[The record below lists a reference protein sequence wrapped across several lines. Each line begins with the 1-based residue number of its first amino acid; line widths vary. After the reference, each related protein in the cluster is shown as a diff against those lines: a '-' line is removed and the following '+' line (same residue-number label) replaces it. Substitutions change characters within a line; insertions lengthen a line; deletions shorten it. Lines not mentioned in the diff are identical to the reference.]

1 LEIMIALLALLATF
15 YQLYLQR
22 VHNEKSL
29 RPLGQIDFRDKE
41 RTLRV
46 RISNNG
52 IGPLIIE
59 KIIYTKNSK
68 KFAVISDCL
77 TLNPRTYAHLRT
89 SESARSVISPSSSF
103 VIFETTFDTDEPE
116 DLIDEVRTQLARL
129 SLMVIG
135 RDIYNNKITIKR
147 DFAWFGE
154 RFD

>member
-1 LEIMIALLALLATF
+1 MLATF

-59 KIIYTKNSK
+59 KIIYIKDGK

-77 TLNPRTYAHLRT
+77 TLNPRSYAHLRT
-89 SESARSVISPSSSF
+89 SESASTVIYPSSNL
-103 VIFETTFDTDEPE
+103 VIFETTFEADEPE
-116 DLIDEVRTQLARL
+116 EDIDEARTQLSSL
-129 SLMVIG
+129 SLVVIG

-147 DFAWFGE
+147 DFEWFGT
-154 RFD
+154 RRN

>member
-1 LEIMIALLALLATF
+1 MEIIIALLALLATF

-59 KIIYTKNSK
+59 KIIYTKNGK
-68 KFAVISDCL
+68 KFAIISDCL
-77 TLNPRTYAHLRT
+77 TLNPRSYAHLRT
-89 SESARSVISPSSSF
+89 SESARTVIYPASNL
-103 VIFETTFDTDEPE
+103 VIFETTFESDEPE
-116 DLIDEVRTQLARL
+116 ELIDEARIQLSSL
-129 SLMVIG
+129 SVVVIG